1 VQLKNNSYLLSQGH
15 FGIAEPS
22 QKFDYTRYNITAL
35 PFLHHNIKMK
45 VIVGVIVDDI
55 HRF

>member
-1 VQLKNNSYLLSQGH
+1 MRLKNNSYLLSQGH

-22 QKFDYTRYNITAL
+22 QKFDYTRYNKTAL
-35 PFLHHNIKMK
+35 PILHQKIKMM
-45 VIVGVIVDDI
+45 VVVGVIIDDI